1 MKKSSLSMVVFAVY
15 LAALSVA
22 FIFFPNPFITIF
34 GFEETSEVW
43 IRILGYILGVLA
55 FYFIMAVLESATG
68 FYRWSV
74 YARLATLPAF
84 LGFVL
89 LGVAPPVLLLFSAVD
104 AVCALWTLLALK
116 HDCSA

>member
-1 MKKSSLSMVVFAVY
+1 MLVFAAY
-15 LAALSVA
+15 LAALAAA
-22 FIFFPNPFITIF
+22 FIFFPNPFITMF

-55 FYFIMAVLESATG
+55 FYFIMAVLENATS

-84 LGFVL
+84 LAFIL
-89 LGVAPPVLLLFSAVD
+89 LGIAPPVLLLFGTIDTGCAV
-104 AVCALWTLLALK
+104 WTLLALK
-116 HDCSA
+116 YEREA